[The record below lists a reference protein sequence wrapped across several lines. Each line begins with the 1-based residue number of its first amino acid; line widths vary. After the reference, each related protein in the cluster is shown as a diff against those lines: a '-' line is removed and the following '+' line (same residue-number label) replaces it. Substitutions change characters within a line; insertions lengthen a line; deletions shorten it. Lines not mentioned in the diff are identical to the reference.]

1 MIHASNFSRPF
12 LIFLVSRRWMLHS
25 YYYPL
30 GEETKGVGR
39 DITDRTQIET
49 REILEQISRQFCH
62 SRFSLFLL
70 ACLPSLIGWLG
81 KVVLGRTER
90 VPSRFEMDVSIVQ
103 YGWSM
108 SFLSPSSFHPFSS
121 CTSCKA
127 KAGKNKIKIKIMVH
141 RIFPF
146 PFPFPVIGTR
156 IPDIHLPSRFPYDDA
171 PYIPFLHCTLLICFN
186 VLGPGISYV
195 TLNIW
200 SHSA

>member
-12 LIFLVSRRWMLHS
+12 LIFWFLDDGCFIRIIIHCVRKPRAQA
-25 YYYPL
+25 
-30 GEETKGVGR
+30 E
-39 DITDRTQIET
+39 
-49 REILEQISRQFCH
+49 ISRTEHRQRHAKFQNK
-62 SRFSLFLL
+62 SRDSFAIHAFPFFLL
-70 ACLPSLIGWLG
+70 ACLPSLIGLG

-141 RIFPF
+141 RIFPSS
-146 PFPFPVIGTR
+146 
-156 IPDIHLPSRFPYDDA
+156 LPLPLPRDRNSDTGHPS
-171 PYIPFLHCTLLICFN
+171 PKQ
-186 VLGPGISYV
+186 ISV
-195 TLNIW
+195 
-200 SHSA
+200 